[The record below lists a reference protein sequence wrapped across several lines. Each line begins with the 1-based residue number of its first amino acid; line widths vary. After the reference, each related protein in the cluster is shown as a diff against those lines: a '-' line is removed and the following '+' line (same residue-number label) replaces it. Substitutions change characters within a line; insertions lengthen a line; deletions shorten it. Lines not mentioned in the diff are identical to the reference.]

1 MGYRA
6 IVADDERRV
15 RSAIIKQAN
24 WETHGITLIGECQDG
39 DDLLET
45 VARERPELV
54 LTDMR
59 MPGLS
64 GAELVRELRVL
75 YPEMQLIVISGY
87 DDFVYMKQAIASRV
101 VDYLLKPVR
110 REVLDEALG
119 QAVRELEA
127 RQREREQT
135 LDVRRRL
142 NESLPLLSEDLFH
155 QWMTGTRADE
165 EALLRSLDLP
175 HLPSGAAYAAVVC
188 TMDNL
193 AEIAGRRFD
202 ANPHLLLYAI
212 VNIVNELFDG
222 QGKWFRSRQ
231 QESELIAV
239 LYRPLDRELLA
250 KLLEELER
258 QLRQLLG
265 IAVRMGVGNWRA
277 SPQLVRDS
285 LHEARAALSWLH
297 AGDHQARTA
306 YYDQRQGLTRP
317 GKDQTGGSERRLAAA
332 VDSGSL
338 TVIRQTVEAV
348 YAEAEQSEYLSIAS
362 LRKLNSDLLYQL
374 ERLVDQMEDQ
384 RTFFAELASLRQQ
397 VVGELSPPFVQ
408 ACAIQFLDSISR
420 LDRKQRKERKVIY
433 DIRDYLERDY
443 RRKHSLKELSER
455 FYLSKEYISKM
466 FKEEFGANLFEY
478 LAELKIDHA
487 KQMLMNRD
495 VKLRQIVDELGFND
509 ESHLS
514 KAFKKHT
521 GCSPK
526 AYREQIGSR

>member
-1 MGYRA
+1 MSDYRA
-6 IVADDERRV
+6 VVADDERRV
-15 RSAIIKQAN
+15 RSAIIKQAD
-24 WETHGITLIGECQDG
+24 WMAHGITQIAECQDG
-39 DDLLET
+39 DELLEI

-64 GAELVRELRVL
+64 GAELVRELRVQ
-75 YPEMQLIVISGY
+75 YPEIQLIVISGY

-110 REVLDEALG
+110 KDALDDALG
-119 QAVRELEA
+119 QAVRELET

-175 HLPSGAAYAAVVC
+175 KAPMESAYTAVVC
-188 TMDNL
+188 VMDNL
-193 AEIAGRRFD
+193 AEVAGRRFQ

-212 VNIVNELFDG
+212 MNIVNELFGG

-231 QESELIAV
+231 QDSELIAV
-239 LYRPLDRELLA
+239 LYRPLDREQLANLLA
-250 KLLEELER
+250 ELER
-258 QLRQLLG
+258 QLQQLLG
-265 IAVRMGVGNWRA
+265 IAVRIGVGECRD

-285 LHEARAALSWLH
+285 LHEARAALSSLH
-297 AGDHQARTA
+297 AGEQQARTA
-306 YYDQRQGLTRP
+306 YYDYRPVAARP
-317 GKDQTGGSERRLAAA
+317 GKDQTGGSERRLSAAI
-332 VDSGSL
+332 DSGSL
-338 TVIRQTVEAV
+338 AFIRQTVEAV
-348 YAEAEQSEYLSIAS
+348 YAEAAQSDYLSIAS
-362 LRKLNSDLLYQL
+362 LRKLNGDLLYQL

-384 RTFFAELASLRQQ
+384 RTFFAELASLRQR
-397 VVGELSPPFVQ
+397 VAGELNPPFVQ
-408 ACAIQFLDSISR
+408 TCALQFLESISR

-478 LAELKIDHA
+478 LAELKIEHA
-487 KQMLMNRD
+487 KQMLMNREI
-495 VKLRQIVDELGFND
+495 KLRQIVDELGFND

-526 AYREQIGSR
+526 AYREQIR